1 MTWLKTRYSIF
12 YIIYFLVRL
21 STESFNISHLNLLS
35 VWVSLNISLSL
46 SNFFLYPELFL
57 LFIQPSIC
65 IFLGFSLFLSSL
77 ISFRCYFMSSLIF
90 LNSSNMFITVFFEIN
105 VFQSW
110 SSWGQLLLGL
120 WSLVVTYC
128 LLFRCLELGCWL
140 CLLIWIFKL
149 SYQNHQVGW
158 QATPKYWS

>member
-90 LNSSNMFITVFFEIN
+90 FNSSNMFITVFFLNQCLSKLIQLGTITTWFV
-105 VFQSW
+105 VF
-110 SSWGQLLLGL
+110 SSYILSFIQVSRIGLLVM
-120 WSLVVTYC
+120 S
-128 LLFRCLELGCWL
+128 FDM
-140 CLLIWIFKL
+140 IF
-149 SYQNHQVGW
+149 
-158 QATPKYWS
+158 

>member
-12 YIIYFLVRL
+12 HIIYFLVRL

-46 SNFFLYPELFL
+46 SIFFLYPELFL

-65 IFLGFSLFLSSL
+65 IFLGFSLFLSFL

-90 LNSSNMFITVFFEIN
+90 FNSSNMFITVFWN
-105 VFQSW
+105 
-110 SSWGQLLLGL
+110 
-120 WSLVVTYC
+120 
-128 LLFRCLELGCWL
+128 RCLSKLIQLETITTWFVVFSSYILSFIQVSRFG
-140 CLLIWIFKL
+140 LLVMSFGM
-149 SYQNHQVGW
+149 NF
-158 QATPKYWS
+158 